1 MNAKLS
7 STAALNAAS
16 PKAASAFP
24 SPPELTNQAAPK
36 DTDGLSILPAL
47 TGGKPTVHDCGF
59 KQALR
64 VGNWKYVKTAL
75 YNLAQDRNETTDLAQ
90 QFPEI
95 VSRMETLLLSVRT
108 ESPDFPVRR

>member
-1 MNAKLS
+1 MIEVLRSLIEPRHRKNIDWVVILCVV
-7 STAALNAAS
+7 LVMFAS
-16 PKAASAFP
+16 IATIYSASAGHARD
-24 SPPELTNQAAPK
+24 LAQAN
-36 DTDGLSILPAL
+36 S
-47 TGGKPTVHDCGF
+47 VGF

-64 VGNWKYVKTAL
+64 VGNWKYVKPAL
-75 YNLAQDRNETTDLAQ
+75 YDLAQDLNETTDLAK